1 MKSKSEVEKE
11 GVPRSQ
17 RVQLEAGTLLVSI
30 VRTPNSDDRICHQVA
45 WPQLFTDTADRVPL
59 ALSSARRASA
69 VLSVNLTVAMYSES
83 AVEHRLG

>member
-30 VRTPNSDDRICHQVA
+30 VRTPNSDDRF
-45 WPQLFTDTADRVPL
+45 FTDTADRVPL

-69 VLSVNLTVAMYSES
+69 VLAVNLTVAMYSES